1 MSESEMITVI
11 FVTNIV
17 YMIISSWH
25 IARIGYEMHKIFEQ
39 LKEKNENNNIQS
51 ATVNE

>member
-17 YMIISSWH
+17 YMLLSSWH
-25 IARIGYEMHKIFEQ
+25 IARIGYEVHKIFGQ
-39 LKEKNENNNIQS
+39 LKEQK
-51 ATVNE
+51 